1 MYLCY
6 MYHCSYVKT
15 KTRKSKGGKIAYQGG
30 EIAMELQWKD
40 APARG
45 IDIVGQRQTF
55 TIEQWK
61 DYRALKA

>member
-1 MYLCY
+1 

-15 KTRKSKGGKIAYQGG
+15 KRSKGGKIAYQGG
-30 EIAMELQWKD
+30 EIAMELQWKG